1 MKPFRSVININ
12 NIKTKE
18 DIIALNNNNIKPIQ
32 LEEIKIPL
40 ETPLETP
47 MVENQTKP
55 SEITS
60 KKLRLVIH
68 SLHKR
73 YI

>member
-1 MKPFRSVININ
+1 MKSFISVINIK

-18 DIIALNNNNIKPIQ
+18 DILALNNNNIRPIQ
-32 LEEIKIPL
+32 LEEIKIHL
-40 ETPLETP
+40 ETPLETS

-73 YI
+73 